1 MDLDPCM
8 PRTGLVRLKQILA
21 PDGPIPVCA
30 STWWAGVRSGRFPK
44 PIKLGKRVTAWK
56 AEEVWAVVEK
66 GVVRHE

>member
-1 MDLDPCM
+1 MDLDPSM

-66 GVVRHE
+66 GVVRYE